1 MEKQFMNAFYMHY
14 WLSFIHMYNQ
24 EEIGHFQKWATD
36 GLQFMTQTLKVN
48 LFLGDLQSIFE
59 RVKKK

>member
-1 MEKQFMNAFYMHY
+1 
-14 WLSFIHMYNQ
+14 MYKQ
-24 EEIGHFQKWATD
+24 EEIGYFQKWATD
-36 GLQFMTQTLKVN
+36 GLHMTQTPQNLEVN